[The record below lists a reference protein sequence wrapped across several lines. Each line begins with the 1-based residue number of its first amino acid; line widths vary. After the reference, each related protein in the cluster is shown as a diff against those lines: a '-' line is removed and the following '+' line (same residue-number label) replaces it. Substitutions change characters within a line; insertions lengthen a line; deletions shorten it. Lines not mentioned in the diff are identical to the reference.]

1 MDLDCAFPFEGADF
15 GADAKVWGNIGKSPA
30 DLAVPGSCSC
40 AVWVGGFV
48 QALPGL
54 ISQLQQGWDGEGW
67 VCWE

>member
-1 MDLDCAFPFEGADF
+1 MLFHLRVQTLGLMQKSGEIIA
-15 GADAKVWGNIGKSPA
+15 KSPA

-48 QALPGL
+48 QVLPGL
-54 ISQLQQGWDGEGW
+54 ISQFQQGWDGEGW